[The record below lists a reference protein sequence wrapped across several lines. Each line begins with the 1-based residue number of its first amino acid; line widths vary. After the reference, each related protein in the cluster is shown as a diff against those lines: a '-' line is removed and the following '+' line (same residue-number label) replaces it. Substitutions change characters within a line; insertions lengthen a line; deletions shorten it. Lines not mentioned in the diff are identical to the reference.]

1 MTVHDTRE
9 SDNDGEPTDAEI
21 KRSES
26 LSGRWRFY
34 DPEFV
39 RSLNLPRLGN
49 ETQNMAIERVLASA
63 YHGFR
68 KGRELSHGRSRSDYV
83 GMQRYH
89 GEFFTFNN
97 IIPSIEALR
106 ADNWM
111 KVDLARKGSRGWR
124 STLELTPS
132 AIDRIEA
139 NAKISPSGIIS
150 LERFDPLS

>member
-49 ETQNMAIERVLASA
+49 ETQNFQVNER
-63 YHGFR
+63 
-68 KGRELSHGRSRSDYV
+68 
-83 GMQRYH
+83 
-89 GEFFTFNN
+89 
-97 IIPSIEALR
+97 
-106 ADNWM
+106 
-111 KVDLARKGSRGWR
+111 
-124 STLELTPS
+124 
-132 AIDRIEA
+132 
-139 NAKISPSGIIS
+139 
-150 LERFDPLS
+150 